1 MDLTSLI
8 IALIGVFICCVGY
21 FVYDQRIRL
30 FRPSEFGIDDFQR
43 IAKHESSS
51 WRDNAY
57 TNGITRREWKRV
69 LMNQSQ
75 AITDALKRR
84 DVDTQ

>member
-1 MDLTSLI
+1 MDLISLI
-8 IALIGVFICCVGY
+8 IAFIGVLIGCVGY
-21 FVYDQRIRL
+21 FVYDQNIRL
-30 FRPSEFGIDDFQR
+30 FRPSEFDLDDFQR

-69 LMNQSQ
+69 LMNQHH
-75 AITDALKRR
+75 AIIDALKRHDLEPR
-84 DVDTQ
+84 